1 MLSLIWRQSAP
12 GYLGLFVA
20 TMVGAIWPGPVTA
33 AEDVAAFYSGKQLKL
48 IVRAAPCGSYDVY
61 SRLLGR
67 HIVNH
72 IPGNPS
78 AIPVHMPG
86 GGGIKAF
93 NYVANI
99 APKDGTVLTM
109 VTQSFPMDQALGTNK
124 NLGAD
129 LRELNW
135 IGNMS
140 DSNQVVVTW
149 HTARTKTLEDA
160 KTRETIIG
168 ATGVGSTSSQL
179 TAFYNHTLGT
189 KFKFIYGYPSS
200 PEIALAME
208 RGEVEGRST
217 STPQIYLP
225 QGAPPQ
231 ANFLI
236 QTGTK
241 KLEGFPQ
248 VPLLLDLAR
257 NPDERAMFDFISK
270 ASSIARPIAVAAG
283 VPAERVQALRRAFDA
298 TFADAAF
305 IREADGQG
313 MEISLTKGED
323 LQRFVADMV
332 SAPPAILEKVRLAIQ
347 VKSAEALPGAKL
359 GEGSD

>member
-1 MLSLIWRQSAP
+1 MQSAKTRISLA
-12 GYLGLFVA
+12 GCAAVLVA
-20 TMVGAIWPGPVTA
+20 SMTVPAWA
-33 AEDVAAFYSGKQLKL
+33 ADDVAAFYSGKQLKL
-48 IVRAAPCGSYDVY
+48 IVRAAPGGSYDVY

-93 NYVANI
+93 NYVANV

-109 VTQSFPMDQALGTNK
+109 VTQSFPMEQALGTNK

-149 HTARTKTLEDA
+149 NSAATKTLEDA
-160 KTRETIIG
+160 KRRETVIG

-179 TAFYNHTLGT
+179 TAFYNYTLGT
-189 KFKFIYGYPSS
+189 KFKIIYGYPSS

-217 STPQIYLP
+217 STPQIYLTP
-225 QGAPPQ
+225 GGGSQV
-231 ANFLI
+231 NFLI

-241 KLEGFPQ
+241 KLADFPQ

-257 NPDERAMFDFISK
+257 NPEERAVFGFISK
-270 ASSIARPIAVAAG
+270 ASSIARPIAAAG
-283 VPAERVQALRRAFDA
+283 GIPAERVQALRRAFDA
-298 TFADAAF
+298 MFSDPAF
-305 IREADGQG
+305 IKEANGQG
-313 MEISLTKGED
+313 MEVSLTKGED
-323 LQRFVADMV
+323 LQRFVADMI
-332 SAPPAILEKVRLAIQ
+332 SAPPAILETVRVAIQ
-347 VKSAEALPGAKL
+347 VKSAEALPGAKT
-359 GEGSD
+359 GAGSE